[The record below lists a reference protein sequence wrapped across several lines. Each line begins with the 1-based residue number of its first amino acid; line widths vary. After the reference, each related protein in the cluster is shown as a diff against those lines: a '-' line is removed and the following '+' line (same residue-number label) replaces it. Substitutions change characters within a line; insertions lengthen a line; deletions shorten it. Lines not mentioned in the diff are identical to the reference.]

1 MRSNNSCK
9 RMSRQTP
16 WPHLD
21 EALCDDTQ
29 GEWPPDKQKKMNR
42 TKQAKLNGR
51 ISSGKRE

>member
-9 RMSRQTP
+9 RTSRQTP